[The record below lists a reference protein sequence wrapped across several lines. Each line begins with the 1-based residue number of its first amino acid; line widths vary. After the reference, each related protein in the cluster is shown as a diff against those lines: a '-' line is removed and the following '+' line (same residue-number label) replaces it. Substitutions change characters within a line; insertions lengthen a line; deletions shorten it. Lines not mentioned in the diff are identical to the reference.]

1 MTLLK
6 HLCISIIITI
16 FVAWRFPELNLQMV
30 YPNAFPALIFGCIV
44 CTQVLLWTYVFS
56 ASFKNW
62 YQNFIHEK
70 QEQPYEFLSNQFMAH
85 LFLFCTTG
93 ISWLFLPKYA
103 NTLQP
108 LLIYYFCT
116 LIITLVLIYI
126 CVWIEDEVLWHS

>member
-1 MTLLK
+1 MSILK
-6 HLCISIIITI
+6 HLFISIAITI

-30 YPNAFPALIFGCIV
+30 YPNTFPALIFGCIV
-44 CTQVLLWTYVFS
+44 WTQALLWTYVFS
-56 ASFKNW
+56 AKFKNW
-62 YQNFIHEK
+62 YQNFLHEK
-70 QEQPYEFLSNQFMAH
+70 QKQPYEFLANQFMSH

-126 CVWIEDEVLWHS
+126 CVWIEEEIL